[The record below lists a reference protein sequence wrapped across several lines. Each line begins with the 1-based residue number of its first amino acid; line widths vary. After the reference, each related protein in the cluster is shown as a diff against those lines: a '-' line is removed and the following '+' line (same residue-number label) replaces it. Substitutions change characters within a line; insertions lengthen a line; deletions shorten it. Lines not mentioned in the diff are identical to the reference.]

1 MKLKDVK
8 HIIDAYFDAL
18 QPLELVRHLESL
30 GYEFE
35 PIEEIPLPQTVAD
48 FSEILGNSRFKDTFT
63 DSLEKGVLYLP
74 KSDSQVVEPTEY
86 PVGNYAYAMA
96 A

>member
-48 FSEILGNSRFKDTFT
+48 FSEIAGNSRFQDTFAGN
-63 DSLEKGVLYLP
+63 LEKGVLYLP
-74 KSDSQVVEPTEY
+74 KRDSQIAIPTEY
-86 PVGNYAYAMA
+86 PVGNYPYAMA

>member
-18 QPLELVRHLESL
+18 EPLELVRHLESL

-35 PIEEIPLPQTVAD
+35 PIEDYSFPHVAD
-48 FSEILGNSRFKDTFT
+48 FSEVSDNNRFEHTFEGQIELGVSYLNKEFSQQTALT
-63 DSLEKGVLYLP
+63 DY
-74 KSDSQVVEPTEY
+74 DDYQV
-86 PVGNYAYAMA
+86 AMA